1 MSDIFLILCFL
12 SLKRELLKLDKKCLF
27 QCSRALFVFEVLEF
41 LNLRILNFMAS
52 SNTYVLNK
60 KYILL
65 NKWVHKPGLT
75 MKLGQFM

>member
-1 MSDIFLILCFL
+1 
-12 SLKRELLKLDKKCLF
+12 
-27 QCSRALFVFEVLEF
+27 
-41 LNLRILNFMAS
+41 MAS